1 MYVTNVKKVACCAT
15 ERLLRMERC
24 TGKRGLIYTRSV
36 PVYFFFISD
45 LTQRSLLIKSLK
57 LHLTELGNYAIRV
70 LIDLEYV
77 VSSDITGIYCS

>member
-1 MYVTNVKKVACCAT
+1 MH
-15 ERLLRMERC
+15 
-24 TGKRGLIYTRSV
+24 GKDGSYIYTFSSV
-36 PVYFFFISD
+36 MFFFISD